1 MARRLL
7 ASVLALST
15 LTSCG
20 TLSDSWINPFNW
32 FGQPDRPVE
41 ATPPTVVH
49 VTDRRPLVDQVVSAR
64 LEKTPGGAIL
74 HAVGLPPYQGY
85 WGTALMEDA
94 TRSTPT
100 RRVFLFRIIPPQTP
114 VRVSTPQSRE
124 VSAARFLS
132 DQALAGVRE
141 VQVLGT
147 RSSRAVR
154 P

>member
-1 MARRLL
+1 MFRRLL
-7 ASVLALST
+7 AGVLALST
-15 LTSCG
+15 HASCG

-32 FGQPDRPVE
+32 FGQDEEVQ

-49 VTDRRPLVDQVVSAR
+49 VADRRPLVDQIVSVR
-64 LEKTPGGAIL
+64 MERVPGGAIL

-94 TRSTPT
+94 ARSTPA
-100 RRVFLFRIIPPQTP
+100 RRIFLFRIVPPRQA

-132 DQALAGVRE
+132 DQALEGVRE
-141 VQVLGT
+141 VQVLGALNA
-147 RSSRAVR
+147 RAVGR
-154 P
+154 